1 MSRTSAS
8 FQPDRPIAKAP
19 SSRRGR
25 ITRFRREAVRTGGWR
40 GLLYVLPALTL
51 LILFE
56 LWPIIFSIW
65 ISLWRWDVRALD
77 FIGLANYQRLF
88 GEGMVSRDFDGSL
101 VPGEV
106 LNSLIVTV
114 YYVVG
119 SVPVTMAL
127 AFLLA
132 YLLFRGIRGEGIL
145 RTLYFLPHV
154 TSSVAIT
161 LVFAWIFN
169 PQVGL
174 ANAVF
179 DWLGLPLQTWLLD
192 PNPALKSVLGW
203 FGFNELDGL
212 SDWAAGPS
220 VALVVVILFTI
231 WSTVGFSMVVYL
243 SALTSIP
250 PDLSAA
256 ARLDGASEWTIMRT
270 IIWPLL
276 SPTTLFLLIV
286 STINAFQA
294 FSPIYTLTRGSGL
307 GRSEAGGPL
316 DTTLTITVYI
326 FRNFYERSNSVGY
339 AAAVSLLLF
348 LLLLVLTLL
357 QFRTY
362 GQRVHYQ

>member
-1 MSRTSAS
+1 MA
-8 FQPDRPIAKAP
+8 
-19 SSRRGR
+19 
-25 ITRFRREAVRTGGWR
+25 TRFRKEAHRTGGWR
-40 GLLYVLPALTL
+40 GLLYVVPALTL

-56 LWPIIFSIW
+56 FWPILFSIW

-77 FIGLANYQRLF
+77 FIGLDNYQRLF
-88 GEGMVSRDFDGSL
+88 GDGMVTRGFDGSL

-106 LNSLIVTV
+106 LNSLLVTV
-114 YYVVG
+114 YYVLG
-119 SVPVTMAL
+119 TVPITLTV

-132 YLLFRGIRGEGIL
+132 YMLFRGIRGEGVL

-174 ANAVF
+174 ANAIL

-192 PNPALKSVLGW
+192 PSPAMKRVLGW
-203 FGFNELDGL
+203 MGFGELDAL
-212 SDWAAGPS
+212 PDWAAGPS
-220 VALVVVILFTI
+220 VTLVVVIIFTI

-243 SALTSIP
+243 SGLTSIP
-250 PDLSAA
+250 PDLSDA
-256 ARLDGASEWTIMRT
+256 ARLDGAGEWTIMRT

-294 FSPIYTLTRGSGL
+294 FGPIYTLTRSSGL

-348 LLLLVLTLL
+348 ALLLLLTLL

>member
-1 MSRTSAS
+1 MSRTSALRQS
-8 FQPDRPIAKAP
+8 ERPLTLAP
-19 SSRRGR
+19 PARRGV
-25 ITRFRREAVRTGGWR
+25 IGRFRREAVRTGGWR
-40 GLLYVLPALTL
+40 GLLYVLPALAL
-51 LILFE
+51 LVLFE
-56 LWPIIFSIW
+56 LWPIVFSIW
-65 ISLWRWDVRALD
+65 ISLWRWDVRPLD
-77 FIGLANYQRLF
+77 FIGLGNYQRLL
-88 GEGMVSRDFDGSL
+88 GEGMVTRDFDGSL
-101 VPGEV
+101 IPGEV
-106 LNSLIVTV
+106 LNSLLVTV
-114 YYVVG
+114 YYVLG
-119 SVPVTMAL
+119 TVPITMIA

-132 YLLFRGIRGEGIL
+132 YMLFRGIRGEGVL

-174 ANAVF
+174 ANALF

-192 PNPALKSVLGW
+192 PNPALKGLLGW
-203 FGFNELDGL
+203 TGFHGLDGL
-212 SDWAAGPS
+212 PDWAAGPS
-220 VALVVVILFTI
+220 VALAVVIIFTI
-231 WSTVGFSMVVYL
+231 WSTLGFSMVVYL
-243 SALTSIP
+243 SGLTSIP
-250 PDLSAA
+250 RDLSDA
-256 ARLDGASEWTIMRT
+256 ARVDGASEWSITRT

-294 FSPIYTLTRGSGL
+294 FSPIYTLTRGSGI

-348 LLLLVLTLL
+348 LLLLLLTLL
-357 QFRTY
+357 QFRAY